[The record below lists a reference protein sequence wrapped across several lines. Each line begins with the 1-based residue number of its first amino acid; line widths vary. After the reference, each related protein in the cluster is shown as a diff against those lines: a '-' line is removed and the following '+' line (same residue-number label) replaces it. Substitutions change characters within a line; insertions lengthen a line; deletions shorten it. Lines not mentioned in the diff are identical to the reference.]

1 MQFLMKRNPAIYD
14 CYGRYTMLKSE
25 KGVQSNNEDL
35 LAFMRSKWQV
45 YYTCYK
51 QKR

>member
-1 MQFLMKRNPAIYD
+1 MTAMADILWGKAGKDVR
-14 CYGRYTMLKSE
+14 
-25 KGVQSNNEDL
+25 SNNEDL